1 MKTNLI
7 PPVGFAIAVVTLG
20 ILAPRGLD
28 HQRISPLISLTTA
41 ASPTGQEEM
50 NRLLQARYQTTSA
63 LLEMEQKRLG
73 GGVTTLGR
81 VCEVA
86 RWVRDAAV
94 ELPVGKEERRQ
105 ALTKY
110 LALARQLEENVG
122 KAAEQGAAA
131 PSDRDSARYLRLDAE
146 VTFLRA
152 QLQESR

>member
-1 MKTNLI
+1 MKTKLI
-7 PPVGFAIAVVTLG
+7 PSVGFALTAIALG
-20 ILAPRGLD
+20 LLALSGLD
-28 HQRISPLISLTTA
+28 RQKVSPLGSLTTA
-41 ASPTGQEEM
+41 ASPNGQEEM
-50 NRLLQARYQTTSA
+50 NRLLQSRYQTASA

-94 ELPVGKEERRQ
+94 ELPVGKEERRE

-122 KAAEQGAAA
+122 KAADQGAAA